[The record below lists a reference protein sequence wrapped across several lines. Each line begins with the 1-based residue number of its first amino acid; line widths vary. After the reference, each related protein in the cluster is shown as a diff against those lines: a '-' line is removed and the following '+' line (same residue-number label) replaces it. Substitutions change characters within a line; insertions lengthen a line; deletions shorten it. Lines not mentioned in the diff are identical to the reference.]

1 VQSESM
7 QKYFTERPNFRTAVE
22 QLPKTRPQ
30 DSARVYVRGGDQII
44 GKGLERITVA
54 GEDPAKVWMDV
65 KKELEEAAA
74 PTVELL
80 KTVEG

>member
-1 VQSESM
+1 M
-7 QKYFTERPNFRTAVE
+7 QKYFAERPNFRTAVE

-30 DSARVYVRGGDQII
+30 DAARVYIRGGDQII
-44 GKGLERITVA
+44 GKGLERITIN

-65 KKELEEAAA
+65 KAQLEEAAK
-74 PTVELL
+74 PTIELL

>member
-1 VQSESM
+1 MSLED
-7 QKYFTERPNFRTAVE
+7 A
-22 QLPKTRPQ
+22 
-30 DSARVYVRGGDQII
+30 VRGGDQII